1 MPKHQIFITRSKW
14 VYIIQCN
21 TVQYNGSNRN
31 NVDFVVCWCVE
42 FHCECVSIYNISVI
56 IWNRPF
62 HLPKFVE
69 FLVVCFTSYFIL
81 FSFSIYLLWFFHM
94 KYCAIHLF
102 RVDAL
107 KNWYTTCVLSTS
119 HYLFLYI
126 KQLRDFIICFSLVSL
141 WNCLLFLVH
150 NE

>member
-1 MPKHQIFITRSKW
+1 MDPIEITL
-14 VYIIQCN
+14 ILL
-21 TVQYNGSNRN
+21 
-31 NVDFVVCWCVE
+31 FVGVLSFTMSVFMYGICVCV
-42 FHCECVSIYNISVI
+42 CVSIYNISVI

-126 KQLRDFIICFSLVSL
+126 KQLRDFIICFSLVQL